1 MSIRTRSL
9 LAICAALAA
18 LDATPAAGGAPRE
31 IVPGPVPFEVLK
43 VHDGDSFSGEAA
55 IWPGQRVAVSIRIR
69 GIDTPEMRSKCAAER
84 QMARLARSELARRL
98 ADKGGVELR
107 NIGGGK
113 YHGRVLAD
121 VRLADGADLAA
132 EMLQTRLARPYRGR
146 KRAAWC
152 DSQGRLAP
160 IRDD

>member
-1 MSIRTRSL
+1 MTIRTRSL
-9 LAICAALAA
+9 LRACALLAA
-18 LDATPAAGGAPRE
+18 MAATPALAGAPRE
-31 IVPGPVPFEVLK
+31 SLPGPVPFEVSR

-84 QMARLARSELARRL
+84 RMAQAARAELARRL
-98 ADKGGVELR
+98 TAEGGVELR

-113 YHGRVLAD
+113 YYGRVLAD

-132 EMLQTRLARPYRGR
+132 EMLQARLARPYGGR

-152 DSQGRLAP
+152 DSQGRLVPFGA
-160 IRDD
+160 D